1 MKDLPSPEKILAMDE
16 KEFGK
21 IVPKSIPSLYGLT
34 YSLVAYASD
43 LADMRKAIKFLD
55 ITVERAKDL
64 PAADCM
70 SLGMELLMEKAI
82 KSRLDNELMES
93 KEFLDNYD
101 RIKDVYSVSSNGKDK

>member
-1 MKDLPSPEKILAMDE
+1 MDA
-16 KEFGK
+16 KEFSK
-21 IVPKSIPSLYGLT
+21 IIPNSIPSPYGLT
-34 YSLVAYASD
+34 YSLVAYSSD
-43 LADMRKAIKFLD
+43 LVDMRKAIKFLE

-82 KSRLDNELMES
+82 KKRLDNQLMES
-93 KEFLDNYD
+93 EEFLANYD